1 MKQRLK
7 NKTFWLA
14 MIPAV
19 FLLIQ
24 QVGDLFGLHLDLREL
39 TRHICAIVVTVFS
52 ILALLGI
59 TAPDTPKESAE
70 STKDTIDEE
79 IRPA

>member
-14 MIPAV
+14 IIPTV
-19 FLLIQ
+19 LLLIQ

-39 TRHICAIVVTVFS
+39 TRHICAVVISVFS
-52 ILALLGI
+52 ILALLGVVKG
-59 TAPDTPKESAE
+59 PDVPVEGAQNDTEFEPAKES
-70 STKDTIDEE
+70 K
-79 IRPA
+79 